1 MGLWE
6 QTLSME
12 RIAYSYLAGAATITA
27 AVVLSGAHA
36 AIFFGLGFAAAV
48 AIAAVICRLIG
59 ARRLAQMISPAAV
72 RPARAARTEAAQ
84 ARPARRPRP
93 VTDETLFARYQKMP
107 KREKMRV
114 ELDAWN
120 EAFEAGENEPAAIA
134 PEVEEILTAENVADD
149 VVSALKNLKVPAK
162 TAAAAVTEAQRTS
175 APEFEP
181 LFQSALAIARKV
193 A

>member
-1 MGLWE
+1 
-6 QTLSME
+6 ME
-12 RIAYSYLAGAATITA
+12 RIAYSYLAGAATITV
-27 AVVLSGAHA
+27 AVLATGAHTV
-36 AIFFGLGFAAAV
+36 IFFALGFLAAV
-48 AIAAVICRLIG
+48 AISIVIARLIG
-59 ARRLAQMISPAAV
+59 RRRLAQLLYPQIA
-72 RPARAARTEAAQ
+72 RPARTARTEAAGT
-84 ARPARRPRP
+84 RPVRRPRP

-120 EAFEAGENEPAAIA
+120 EAFEADTKEPVAIA
-134 PEVEEILTAENVADD
+134 PEVEQILKAENVADD

-162 TAAAAVTEAQRTS
+162 DARAAVNQAQKTS

-181 LFQSALAIARKV
+181 LFQSALQIARKV